1 MSAAWTGLFA
11 AILLAAPVLAQQ
23 PSPAPA
29 EESTGSIE
37 GTVLDAVTGEPIR
50 KAEVNL
56 NGAATPGGTQT
67 NLTAGTDAS
76 GHFAFR
82 ALPAATYWLHAQHAN
97 YGYVASAEGP
107 ARITLQTRE
116 QKSGIEIRL
125 SPQGTISGKVVDE
138 FEAPVANCFVS
149 ALRRQSQGGG
159 RRGLVSRNGLATNDR
174 GEYWIQ
180 GLEKGRYYVNA
191 RCNGELEAP
200 HALMPARD
208 PRRPTLVYAPQFY
221 PGVPDTNGATRLG
234 VAPGTETQG
243 VDFRVHRVTGVT
255 VRIRVD
261 APDPSV
267 LQNGNVQVLLLP
279 PSLDLS
285 ETGGIGGSMDRRNG
299 EFQIRSVTPGS
310 YVIVVG
316 TTMTAA
322 NGPFY
327 QGRLPLQVGATAPDP
342 VHVTLAPATEMSGT
356 VEVEGDNQPALEA
369 LSVVLEP
376 LSNLP
381 FPRPPQAHV
390 NKDGTFTV
398 TGVTPGRWRLLLWGG
413 PYIKALA
420 IGERDASPFGFD
432 LAPGTAGP
440 IHILASGKTGQVQA
454 TVPAMAGGEA
464 INFLLVPAE
473 PERLDAGL
481 VRSSP
486 AGGGQATL
494 QGVVPGRYRL
504 YAFDAPPRWNLQEL
518 PEVLGALENRATL
531 IEVGEGQTVQVTAEP
546 IDAAQLKEAL
556 DENQ

>member
-1 MSAAWTGLFA
+1 WPRLFA
-11 AILLAAPVLAQQ
+11 AILLAAPALAQQ
-23 PSPAPA
+23 PAPPAA
-29 EESTGSIE
+29 EEATGSIE

-56 NGAATPGGTQT
+56 NGAAPPGGAQT
-67 NLTAGTDAS
+67 DLRAGTDAS

-82 ALPAATYWLHAQHAN
+82 ALPAGAYWLHAQHAN
-97 YGYVASAEGP
+97 YAYASAEGP
-107 ARITLQTRE
+107 ARIALETGE
-116 QKSGIEIRL
+116 QKSGIEIKL

-149 ALRRQSQGGG
+149 ALRRQSQNG
-159 RRGLVSRNGLATNDR
+159 RRSLVSRNGVATNDR

-180 GLEKGRYYVNA
+180 GLEKGRYYVAA
-191 RCNGELEAP
+191 RCGGELEAP
-200 HALMPARD
+200 HALMPLHD

-221 PGVPDTNGATRLG
+221 PGVADTNGATRLA
-234 VAPGTETQG
+234 VTPGTETQG
-243 VDFRVHRVTGVT
+243 VDFQVHRVTGVT
-255 VRIRVD
+255 VRVRVD

-279 PSLDLS
+279 PNLDLF
-285 ETGGIGGSMDRRNG
+285 ETGGLGASLDRRTG

-310 YVIVVG
+310 YVILVSTGVG
-316 TTMTAA
+316 
-322 NGPFY
+322 NPPFY

-342 VHVTLAPATEMSGT
+342 LHVVVAPASEMSGT
-356 VEVEGDNQPALEA
+356 VEVEGDNPPPLEG
-369 LSVVLEP
+369 LSVMLEP
-376 LSNLP
+376 LNSLP

-398 TGVTPGRWRLLLWGG
+398 TGLTPGRWRLLLWGG
-413 PYIKALA
+413 PYIKSLA

-454 TVPAMAGGEA
+454 AVSATFAGEP

-473 PERLDAGL
+473 PERLDGGL
-481 VRSSP
+481 VRASP
-486 AGGGQATL
+486 GGTGQAML

-504 YAFDAPPRWNLQEL
+504 YAFNAPPQWNLQEL
-518 PEVLGALENRATL
+518 PEVLGALENRAQL

-546 IDAAQLKEAL
+546 IEASQLKEAL

>member
-1 MSAAWTGLFA
+1 MSAAWTRLFA
-11 AILLAAPVLAQQ
+11 AILLTAPALAQQ
-23 PSPAPA
+23 PAA
-29 EESTGSIE
+29 IEETTGSVE
-37 GTVLDAVTGEPIR
+37 GTVLDAITGEPIR

-56 NGAATPGGTQT
+56 NGAAAPGGAQT
-67 NLTAGTDAS
+67 DLRAGTDAS

-82 ALPAATYWLHAQHAN
+82 ALPAGTYWLHAQHAN
-97 YGYVASAEGP
+97 YAPSAEAH
-107 ARITLQTRE
+107 ARIALQSGE
-116 QKSGIEIRL
+116 QRSGIEIRL

-149 ALRRQSQGGG
+149 ALRRQSQGG
-159 RRGLVSRNGLATNDR
+159 RRSLVSRNGVATNDR

-180 GLEKGRYYVNA
+180 GLEKGRYYVAA

-208 PRRPTLVYAPQFY
+208 PRKPTLVYAPQFY

-234 VAPGTETQG
+234 VTPGTETQG

-255 VRIRVD
+255 VRVRVD

-279 PSLDLS
+279 PSLDPF
-285 ETGGIGGSMDRRNG
+285 ETGGLGASLDRRNG

-310 YVIVVG
+310 YVILVS
-316 TTMTAA
+316 TTMGS
-322 NGPFY
+322 GPFY

-342 VHVTLAPATEMSGT
+342 VHVALAPASEMSGT
-356 VEVEGDNQPALEA
+356 VEVEGENTPELDSI
-369 LSVVLEP
+369 SVVLEP

-390 NKDGTFTV
+390 TKDGTFTV
-398 TGVTPGRWRLLLWGG
+398 TGVTPGRWRLNLFAGLYVKSLSIGAREVS
-413 PYIKALA
+413 PYGFELA
-420 IGERDASPFGFD
+420 S
-432 LAPGTAGP
+432 GTAGP
-440 IHILASGKTGQVQA
+440 IHILASNKTGQVQA
-454 TVPAMAGGEA
+454 AVSATSGGQA

-473 PERLDAGL
+473 PERLDGGL

-494 QGVVPGRYRL
+494 TGVVPGRYRL
-504 YAFDAPPRWNLQEL
+504 FAFDGPPRWDLQQL
-518 PEVLGALENRATL
+518 PDVLGALEGHAQAV
-531 IEVGEGQTVQVTAEP
+531 EVGEGQTVQVTAEP
-546 IDAAQLKEAL
+546 IESGLLKEAL

>member
-11 AILLAAPVLAQQ
+11 AILLAAPALAQQ
-23 PSPAPA
+23 PAPPAA
-29 EESTGSIE
+29 EEATASIE

-50 KAEVNL
+50 RAEVNL
-56 NGAATPGGTQT
+56 NGAAAPGGAQT
-67 NLTAGTDAS
+67 DLRAGTDAS

-82 ALPAATYWLHAQHAN
+82 ALPAGAYWLHAQHAN
-97 YGYVASAEGP
+97 YGYASSKDAA
-107 ARITLQTRE
+107 ARVSLQSGEEKT
-116 QKSGIEIRL
+116 GIEIRL

-149 ALRRQSQGGG
+149 ALRRQSQGG
-159 RRGLVSRNGLATNDR
+159 RRSLVSRNGVATNDR

-180 GLEKGRYYVNA
+180 GLEKGRYYVAA
-191 RCNGELEAP
+191 RCNGEMEAP
-200 HALMPARD
+200 HALMPAHD
-208 PRRPTLVYAPQFY
+208 PRKPTLVYAPQFY

-234 VAPGTETQG
+234 VTAGTETQG
-243 VDFRVHRVTGVT
+243 VDFRVHRVTAVT
-255 VRIRVD
+255 VRVRID

-267 LQNGNVQVLLLP
+267 LQSGGVQVLLLP
-279 PSLDLS
+279 PSLDPF
-285 ETGGIGGSMDRRNG
+285 ETGGLGASQERRNG

-310 YVIVVG
+310 YVILVS
-316 TTMTAA
+316 TTMAA
-322 NGPFY
+322 GNGPFY
-327 QGRLPLQVGATAPDP
+327 QGRLPIQVGATAPDP
-342 VHVTLAPATEMSGT
+342 VHVALAPASEMSGT
-356 VEVEGDNQPALEA
+356 VELEGDNPPALDA
-369 LSVVLEP
+369 LSVMLEP
-376 LSNLP
+376 LNNFP

-398 TGVTPGRWRLLLWGG
+398 TGLTPGRWRLLLWGG
-413 PYIKALA
+413 PYVKSLS

-454 TVPAMAGGEA
+454 AVPAASGAQA

-473 PERLDAGL
+473 PERLDGGL

-504 YAFDAPPRWNLQEL
+504 YAFDAPPRWDLQEL
-518 PEVLGALENRATL
+518 PEVLGALENRAQL

-546 IDAAQLKEAL
+546 IEAARLKEAL